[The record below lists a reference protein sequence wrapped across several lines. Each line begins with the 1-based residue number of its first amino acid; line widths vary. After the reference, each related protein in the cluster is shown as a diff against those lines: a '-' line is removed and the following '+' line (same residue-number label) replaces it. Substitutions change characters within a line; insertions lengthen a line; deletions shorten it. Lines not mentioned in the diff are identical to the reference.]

1 MTDIKEL
8 YEKKGQGHV
17 FAFFDEL
24 NEEEQKSL
32 LQQAA
37 DIDLDEVAG
46 LVSSLVKNS
55 GGSKNETI
63 ANDLA
68 PADYI
73 PLPDSE
79 TGVADLWEKARAEG
93 EKALR
98 SGRVAAFTVAGGQ
111 GTRLGYDGPKG
122 TYGVSPVLKSSLFQ
136 IFAEKILAASRI
148 YGKAIHW
155 YLMTSIINNEETVK
169 FFEENEYFGLH
180 KERVHFFTQGLMPA
194 VDDDGKILLADK
206 ANIALS
212 PDGHGGALRALVR
225 SGSIRQM
232 EADGIDTISYFQV
245 DNPLVRCIDPEFI
258 GFHLL
263 RDSELSSKTVPKAY
277 PEEKVGVFCEQ
288 NGKAVVV
295 EYSDLPE
302 RLASELDENGEIK
315 FRAGS
320 IAIHVF
326 ARDFIKK
333 LGAGQSEDAQLPFH
347 LANKKVAHIT
357 PDGEVHE
364 PTEPNA
370 YKFEMFVFDSLP
382 FAQNPVII
390 ETARADDFSPVKN
403 AEGVDSPKTSREDQL
418 RQFTRWVKA
427 AGVEIETDDTGL
439 PPFTFEIS
447 PLFAD
452 TEERFVEKWNAL
464 TEKPELTE
472 GLVLV

>member
-1 MTDIKEL
+1 MTNLRDL
-8 YEKKGQGHV
+8 YERKGQGHV

-24 NEEEQKSL
+24 SETEQESL
-32 LQQAA
+32 LAQAA
-37 DIDLDEVAG
+37 DIDLDEVAN
-46 LVSSLVKNS
+46 LVSTLVKGS
-55 GGSKNETI
+55 GESKNDSI
-63 ANDLA
+63 ADELA
-68 PADYI
+68 PASYV
-73 PLPDSE
+73 PLPLAE
-79 TGVADLWEKARAEG
+79 NGNPELWAKARKQG

-98 SGRVAAFTVAGGQ
+98 TGRVAAFTVAGGQ

-122 TYGVSPVLKSSLFQ
+122 TYGVTPILKASLFQ
-136 IFAEKILAASRI
+136 VFAEKILAASRI
-148 YGKAIHW
+148 YGTAVPW

-169 FFEENEYFGLH
+169 FFEENDYFGLH

-194 VDDDGKILLADK
+194 VDSDGKILMADK

-212 PDGHGGALRALVR
+212 PDGHGGSLRALVR

-258 GFHLL
+258 GFHLMH
-263 RDSELSSKTVPKAY
+263 DSDLSSKTVPKAY
-277 PEEKVGVFCEQ
+277 PEEKVGVFCER
-288 NGKAVVV
+288 NGAAVVV
-295 EYSDLPE
+295 EYSDLPA
-302 RLASELDENGEIK
+302 RLASERDEDGEIK

-333 LGAGQSEDAQLPFH
+333 LGSGQNEDAQLPFH
-347 LANKKVAHIT
+347 LAHKKVAHIT
-357 PDGEVHE
+357 ADGVTHE

-382 FAQNPVII
+382 FANHPVII
-390 ETARADDFSPVKN
+390 ETPRQDDFSPVKN
-403 AEGVDSPKTSREDQL
+403 AEGVDSPQTSRDDQL
-418 RQFTRWVKA
+418 RQYARWVKA
-427 AGVEIETDDTGL
+427 AGVDLDTDATGL
-439 PPFTFEIS
+439 PGFPFEIS

-452 TEERFVEKWNAL
+452 TEERFVKKWNAL